1 MLMKKEVSAHWKRRK
16 GSDRFKVGNY
26 ERIARKKNVR
36 VRILKKPIK
45 LYPRVDLYGRR
56 KGFSSKPPRTYKELI

>member
-1 MLMKKEVSAHWKRRK
+1 MTQQIVK
-16 GSDRFKVGNY
+16 GHPKTREGTHFSVGRY
-26 ERIARKKNVR
+26 ERTRRKKNVR
-36 VRILKKPIK
+36 IRTLKKPIK